1 MHKFFHFA
9 HLKPIFSILHNYFYE
24 IPTSVCLFNT
34 FFYLNNIF
42 LTIFYYSQLPM
53 TPPVTLTHTPK
64 YIWSL
69 SLSISFS
76 LSSFFF
82 FSFSFFLFLNFFFFS
97 VFIFLLLLL
106 MLKQEAKER
115 KLLVGKFFSAFSSCS
130 FAISVWLFIWVWW
143 FFFLGEGLMNL
154 GSWFRSSLKNFMI
167 CCWI

>member
-42 LTIFYYSQLPM
+42 LTIFYYSQLPV

-69 SLSISFS
+69 SRSISFS

-97 VFIFLLLLL
+97 VFVFLLLLL
-106 MLKQEAKER
+106 KRENSSWISFFLHF
-115 KLLVGKFFSAFSSCS
+115 LLILLQFQFDYLYGFDD
-130 FAISVWLFIWVWW
+130 
-143 FFFLGEGLMNL
+143 FFF
-154 GSWFRSSLKNFMI
+154 
-167 CCWI
+167 